1 MSKLTI
7 VKVIGRGD
15 PSFFAEDMERWSD
28 ILASKRMSL
37 EEAEKTKEVQGDHV
51 DVAKPDDSGEYIT
64 IVKVGSDDYMPTIAD
79 LESWR
84 NLFKEAKD
92 SPDFTIFCHPS
103 VEISHIK
110 IGKIVSVE

>member
-37 EEAEKTKEVQGDHV
+37 EEAEKTK
-51 DVAKPDDSGEYIT
+51 
-64 IVKVGSDDYMPTIAD
+64 GS
-79 LESWR
+79 SR
-84 NLFKEAKD
+84 
-92 SPDFTIFCHPS
+92 
-103 VEISHIK
+103 
-110 IGKIVSVE
+110 